1 MIVVGDG
8 DIIKNSYSKAT
19 GRMAPLGY
27 DRYTGEL
34 FGNKDFLLNCVNYL
48 CDDSGLISVRA
59 REVKLRML
67 DETLIKSSRTSIQV
81 KNVVIPIIIIILVGI
96 LLSYLRKR
104 KFGKG

>member
-1 MIVVGDG
+1 
-8 DIIKNSYSKAT
+8 
-19 GRMAPLGY
+19 LGY

-67 DETLIKSSRTSIQV
+67 DETLIKSSRTSIQL
-81 KNVVIPIIIIILVGI
+81 KNVVIPIVIIILVGI